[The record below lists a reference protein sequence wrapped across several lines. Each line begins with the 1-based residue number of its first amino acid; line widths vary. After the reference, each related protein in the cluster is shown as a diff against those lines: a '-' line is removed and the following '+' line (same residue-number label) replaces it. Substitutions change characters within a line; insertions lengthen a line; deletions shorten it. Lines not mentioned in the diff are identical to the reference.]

1 MLRTQKPPGG
11 PPHSLVLLF
20 SPAHRSEDRKHVTE
34 HPHPHPTG
42 SGPGL
47 SLCSSSRNTLVSVEL
62 TRASVR
68 DPYVAREEEAE
79 KWMEVTEETSI

>member
-1 MLRTQKPPGG
+1 M
-11 PPHSLVLLF
+11 
-20 SPAHRSEDRKHVTE
+20 
-34 HPHPHPTG
+34 
-42 SGPGL
+42 
-47 SLCSSSRNTLVSVEL
+47 SVEL